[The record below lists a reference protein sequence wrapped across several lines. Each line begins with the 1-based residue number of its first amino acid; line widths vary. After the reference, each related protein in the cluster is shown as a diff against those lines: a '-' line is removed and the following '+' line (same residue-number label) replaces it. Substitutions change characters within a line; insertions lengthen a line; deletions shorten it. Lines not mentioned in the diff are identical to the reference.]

1 VSLSEPPGDLGGLA
15 TGRAVSLLCERWGEG
30 ATPGV
35 GPGPASRAVRVDVL
49 GGRVLML
56 NNQRMDSADQRA
68 LLLAALGRTL
78 AAAAAAGINDPKLAE
93 LLATGLAQHQELT
106 AGTGPDDV
114 DRRSTCSGGPGQRLR
129 SSAELPGDETGP
141 WLVTISGLD
150 DDQHCR
156 RDTLLEARC
165 AVDGAALLEGLR
177 TRDCQCDWSD
187 VHGTLLDDQG
197 SVVALYDIMR
207 ERP

>member
-1 VSLSEPPGDLGGLA
+1 
-15 TGRAVSLLCERWGEG
+15 
-30 ATPGV
+30 
-35 GPGPASRAVRVDVL
+35 
-49 GGRVLML
+49 ML

-129 SSAELPGDETGP
+129 SSAELLSDFGVFSPLP
-141 WLVTISGLD
+141 MPSKVTITTGG
-150 DDQHCR
+150 HP
-156 RDTLLEARC
+156 
-165 AVDGAALLEGLR
+165 V
-177 TRDCQCDWSD
+177 
-187 VHGTLLDDQG
+187 
-197 SVVALYDIMR
+197 
-207 ERP
+207 